1 MDRRTLLAGAS
12 LGAAGLTLSG
22 GVYDVRREDEEVR
35 ERSDCAMPDGPR
47 RPLGRQQIIWS
58 VPTRQ
63 RMLTLTFDDGPD
75 PEFTPR
81 ILDVLNRYDVNA
93 TFNVMGYNATRHT
106 DLLRAI
112 VDAGHELGNHT
123 WTHQDLAFQSAA
135 ATRRQLEHGRQ
146 AIETMP
152 ACRSASSDPL
162 GAN

>member
-1 MDRRTLLAGAS
+1 MDRRTLLAAAT
-12 LGAAGLTLSG
+12 LGTAGLTLSG
-22 GVYDVRREDEEVR
+22 AVYDIRREDEEVR

-63 RMLTLTFDDGPD
+63 RMVALTFDDGPD

-81 ILDVLNRYDVNA
+81 ILDVLNRYEVNA
-93 TFNVMGYNATRHT
+93 TFNVMGFNATRHT

-112 VDAGHELGNHT
+112 VDAGHELGT
-123 WTHQDLAFQSAA
+123 TPGPIRIWPSS
-135 ATRRQLEHGRQ
+135 RRPPHAGNWSMAGKRSRRW
-146 AIETMP
+146 P
-152 ACRSASSDPL
+152 ACGFASSDPL